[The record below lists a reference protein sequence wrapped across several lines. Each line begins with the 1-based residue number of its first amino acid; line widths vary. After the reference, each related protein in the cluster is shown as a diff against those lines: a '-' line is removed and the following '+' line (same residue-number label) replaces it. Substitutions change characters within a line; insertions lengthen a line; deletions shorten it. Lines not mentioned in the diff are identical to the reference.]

1 MQRTKIIESEVSTGI
16 SAGAATSITNATC
29 VRLHNNTAGIVTVG
43 VSTIVG
49 AATTNY
55 FSMPSNSVEFLEK
68 LPTDVIWTSSA
79 IKASKVGLT
88 N

>member
-1 MQRTKIIESEVSTGI
+1 MQRTKIIETEGATAT
-16 SAGAATSITNATC
+16 SAGTATSISNATC
-29 VRLHNNTAGIVTVG
+29 VRLHNNSGGIATVG
-43 VSTIVG
+43 ISTIVG
-49 AATTNY
+49 AATTVY

-68 LPTDVIWTSSA
+68 LATDVIWTSSA

>member
-1 MQRTKIIESEVSTGI
+1 MQRTKIIESEVSTGV

-29 VRLHNNTAGIVTVG
+29 VRLHNDTVGVVTVG

>member
-1 MQRTKIIESEVSTGI
+1 MQRTKIVATEETTGS
-16 SAGAATSITNATC
+16 SAGAATSIGSATC
-29 VRLHNNTAGIVTVG
+29 VRLHNNTAGVVTVG

-55 FSMPSNSVEFLEK
+55 FSMPANSVEFLEK
-68 LPTDVIWTSSA
+68 LPTDVIWVSSA
-79 IKASKVGLT
+79 IKAAKVGFT

>member
-1 MQRTKIIESEVSTGI
+1 MQRTKIIETEISTAVT
-16 SAGAATSITNATC
+16 AGSATSIGSATC

-55 FSMPSNSVEFLEK
+55 FSMPASTIEFLEK
-68 LPTDVIWTSSA
+68 LPTDVIWTSAA

>member
-1 MQRTKIIESEVSTGI
+1 MQRTKIIETEISTETVAG
-16 SAGAATSITNATC
+16 SASSITNATC

-43 VSTIVG
+43 VSTSVG

-55 FSMPSNSVEFLEK
+55 FSMPANSVEFLEK
-68 LPTDVIWTSSA
+68 LPTDVIWSSVA

>member
-1 MQRTKIIESEVSTGI
+1 MQRTKIIESEVSTAT
-16 SAGAATSITNATC
+16 SAGTATSITSATC

-43 VSTIVG
+43 VSTSVG

-55 FSMPSNSVEFLEK
+55 FSMPASSVEFLEK
-68 LPTDVIWTSSA
+68 LPTDVIWASSV
-79 IKASKVGLT
+79 IKAAKVGFT